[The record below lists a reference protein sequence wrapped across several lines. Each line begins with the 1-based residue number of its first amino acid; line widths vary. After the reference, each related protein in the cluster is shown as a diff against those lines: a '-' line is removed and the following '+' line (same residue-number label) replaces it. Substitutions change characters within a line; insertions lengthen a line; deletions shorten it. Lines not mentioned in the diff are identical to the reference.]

1 MDNNL
6 DYVSYEDIEELKQS
20 NKIRENEY
28 KLNKSFY
35 EEM

>member
-20 NKIRENEY
+20 NEIKENEY
-28 KLNKSFY
+28 QLNKSFY
-35 EEM
+35 EGV